1 MTDARAWAA
10 LDDRWLV
17 HALAGLIDGTGHWD
31 AGALGGIERTG
42 AYLRGAWD
50 PAEPGEGPGKAG
62 EGSWT
67 RFIGR
72 IGAVALRA
80 AVAPTRDERRQR
92 QLALLE
98 MWAETPFADPAAR
111 LRTGI
116 VDTERAAVRDGR
128 GAAVRVGWGRD
139 RRCKFIDLRTGDAEP
154 PSLGEIEEVAEVPRG
169 WGSAEQVRR
178 LVALV
183 RERGPV
189 PWDRQAV
196 DLLRDGTGLGRAA
209 ASLAL
214 AGMVSLSYRPTLDAD
229 ERATLRL
236 KTAEAEAANRELARI
251 GAAERLEL
259 LADVLPEDPAD
270 LWEPGGMRPV
280 AERIAEAWRA
290 RYGRRTVVPEP
301 TLSAVVERGSSP
313 LSAGRFCA
321 ALTDPAG
328 EPTLRTDLDTWLR
341 RTDYG
346 CTAADERWQ
355 IVRFGELLSG
365 AVPNLPW
372 AYAELPAG
380 DPVRDGVP
388 GFVALLKER
397 LNHPGLL
404 LDAGYFRHEGDE
416 PITELRE
423 VFGGR
428 PYAGPERLDVATV
441 DDGLTVGAEGLINR
455 WGYRDNTRLYF
466 RPALYGDDER
476 SKRLAAASAPG
487 VGRSEL
493 EAVEWLRGPVCA
505 RMVDRI
511 ASGALPAGRYEADP
525 VASAPGVVASVA
537 GKLGLDQD
545 PAVLYLQLLVLPR
558 PTDRGVRAWN
568 GWTAARHQEAAAALV
583 ARGLAVADKRARAGR
598 QVFLPG
604 GWAPAPKKF
613 YQPIEVWKADLH
625 GLRLG
630 YLGRVEDTLPLP
642 TRTLPELFAEGWA
655 RVEAGEGPS

>member
-31 AGALGGIERTG
+31 AGALGSIERTG
-42 AYLRGAWD
+42 AYLRGEWD
-50 PAEPGEGPGKAG
+50 PAEPGEGPGTAG
-62 EGSWT
+62 EGSWA

-80 AVAPTRDERRQR
+80 ASAPTRDERRQR

-98 MWAETPFADPAAR
+98 MWAETPFADPSAR

-116 VDTERAAVRDGR
+116 VVTESAAVRDGR
-128 GAAVRVGWGRD
+128 GAAVVVGWRRD
-139 RRCKFIDLRTGDAEP
+139 RRRRFVDLRTGDADP

-169 WGSAEQVRR
+169 WGSAEQLRR
-178 LVALV
+178 LVTLV
-183 RERGPV
+183 RERGPA
-189 PWDRQAV
+189 PWDREAV
-196 DLLRDGTGLGRAA
+196 DLLRDGTGLGRAT
-209 ASLAL
+209 ASLVL
-214 AGMVSLSYRPTLDAD
+214 AGMVSLSHRPTLDAD

-236 KTAEAEAANRELARI
+236 KTAEAEDAHSELGRV
-251 GAAERLEL
+251 GAADRLEL
-259 LADVLPEDPAD
+259 LADVLPDDPAD
-270 LWEPGGMRPV
+270 LWEPGGMRTV
-280 AERIAEAWRA
+280 AERIAQAWRA
-290 RYGRRTVVPEP
+290 RYGRRTVVPER
-301 TLSAVVERGSSP
+301 TLSAVVERGPFP
-313 LSAGRFCA
+313 LTAGRFCA
-321 ALTDPAG
+321 AFTDPAG
-328 EPTLRTDLDTWLR
+328 ESTLRADLDTWLR

-346 CTAADERWQ
+346 CSAADERWD
-355 IVRFGELLSG
+355 IVRFRELLSG
-365 AVPNLPW
+365 AVPGLPW

-388 GFVALLKER
+388 RFVALLKER

-404 LDAGYFRHEGDE
+404 LDAGYFRHTGDE

-441 DDGLTVGAEGLINR
+441 DDGLTVGAEGMIDR
-455 WGYRDNTRLYF
+455 RGYRDSTRLYF

-476 SKRLAAASAPG
+476 SKRLSAASAPG
-487 VGRSEL
+487 VGRREL
-493 EAVEWLRGPVCA
+493 ETVEWLRGPVCA
-505 RMVDRI
+505 RIVDRI
-511 ASGALPAGRYEADP
+511 ASAALPAGRYETDP
-525 VASAPGVVASVA
+525 AASAPGVVSSVA

-558 PTDRGVRAWN
+558 PADRGVRTWN

-583 ARGLAVADKRARAGR
+583 GRGLAVEDKRARAGR
-598 QVFLPG
+598 QLFLPG
-604 GWAPAPKKF
+604 GWAPAPKKPH
-613 YQPIEVWKADLH
+613 QPMEVWKADLH

-630 YLGRVEDTLPLP
+630 YDGRVEDPLPLP

-655 RVEAGEGPS
+655 RVEAGEGPR